1 MNSPSLAV
9 VGHPIAHSLSPAL
22 HRAAYEILGLDWSYQ
37 AIDVEPGAFSSFLA
51 HEGAGLRGI
60 SVTMPHKTAALEAA
74 TEVDLLATRTRSVN
88 TLFRCSPDMIR
99 GFNTDVVGMV
109 KAFHDSGVTQARH
122 VVIIGGGATASSAV
136 AAGAELGAEHIS
148 VFARTPSK
156 AFYLEQVGQECGVN
170 VSVHDLTNMEVVS
183 PADAAISTLPG
194 TVDLSLSTL
203 PRTQR
208 ATLLDVAYNPWPSS
222 RSAEW
227 NLAGGEAVSGLRMLA
242 HQALIQVRIFVTGSP
257 VDVVPR
263 EDDVKLAMFNAVGL
277 SAL

>member
-22 HRAAYEILGLDWSYQ
+22 HRAAYDVLGLDWTYR
-37 AIDVEPGAFSSFLA
+37 AIDVEPGTFASFLA
-51 HEGAGLRGI
+51 GDGAELRGI

-74 TEVDLLATRTRSVN
+74 TEVDLLAARTRSVN
-88 TLFRCSPDMIR
+88 TLLRSAPDSIL

-109 KAFHDSGVTQARH
+109 NAFQDSGVTHARH

-136 AAGAELGAEHIS
+136 AAGAEMGAEHIS
-148 VFARTPSK
+148 VLARTPAK
-156 AFYLEQVGQECGVN
+156 AFFLEQVGQECGVN
-170 VSVHDLTNMEVVS
+170 VTVHELTNMDGLS

-194 TVDLSLSTL
+194 TVELSLSTL
-203 PRTQR
+203 PRTER

-227 NLAGGEAVSGLRMLA
+227 NVAGGESVSGLRMLA
-242 HQALIQVRIFVTGSP
+242 HQALIQVRIFVNGSP
-257 VDVVPR
+257 VDAVPR
-263 EDDVKLAMFNAVGL
+263 ENDVKHAMFNAVGL